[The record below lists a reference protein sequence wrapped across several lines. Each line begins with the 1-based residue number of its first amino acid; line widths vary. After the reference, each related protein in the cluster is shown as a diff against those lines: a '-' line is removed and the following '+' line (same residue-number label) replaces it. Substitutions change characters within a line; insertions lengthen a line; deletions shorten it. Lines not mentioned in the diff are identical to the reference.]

1 MLVIPDPEGKV
12 RPEGVLQVLREH
24 AAAPHMVKPR
34 MVYISQSTEVGT
46 VYTKAELQALH
57 RVCREHDLLLYLDGA
72 RLGAA
77 LAAPGNDATLQDVAE
92 CCDFFCIGG
101 TKNGAMMGEAMVILN
116 PELKRDF
123 LYIVKQRGG
132 LFAKGRLLG
141 LQFSTL
147 FREGLYYRLARHA
160 NVQAMRNREGFA
172 ALGVRFL
179 VDSPTNQQFILL
191 NEQQAAALQARFG
204 VDEQWRK
211 DGDVCLRVCTS
222 WATEPAAVDELLA
235 AMRQIMA

>member
-1 MLVIPDPEGKV
+1 MT
-12 RPEGVLQVLREH
+12 LR
-24 AAAPHMVKPR
+24 
-34 MVYISQSTEVGT
+34 
-46 VYTKAELQALH
+46 
-57 RVCREHDLLLYLDGA
+57 
-72 RLGAA
+72 
-77 LAAPGNDATLQDVAE
+77 DVAE
-92 CCDFFCIGG
+92 CCDFFYIGG

-160 NVQAMRNREGFA
+160 NVQAMRIREGFA